1 MKSGYGY
8 EKILLDY
15 ADLPSSFPFLP
26 CYDHGLSFE
35 EIPNRNS
42 TLNHLSD
49 TYLCWGE
56 RIYENIAKKTNKK
69 PVIIGAPFLI
79 YKNKN
84 NILKKTQK
92 KTLFFISHSTDKI
105 SQNVGPKEIDE
116 MVSKIDNC
124 YKPIDLC
131 LHWSDYLKEKDTYE
145 KMGYNVFTAGKV
157 FNNSFVKN
165 FYDIITNYE
174 FTMSNK
180 LGTYILFSLDLGIPF
195 SLIGQEPVYF
205 NHSNDK
211 NKPKSYKITD
221 YEYGRRTVKLFYGL
235 NNKIS
240 EDQKNFSI
248 LESGKNNIINKEQ
261 LCKILKNEFLDSFH
275 SKRGIKSLSKNIA
288 KSFYLQIFK

>member
-1 MKSGYGY
+1 MVSGYGF

-15 ADLPSSFPFLP
+15 ADLPLLLPFLP

-35 EIPNRNS
+35 DIPNRNS
-42 TLNHLSD
+42 TLNHLSN

-56 RIYENIAKKTNKK
+56 RTFENIKKKTDKK
-69 PVIIGAPFLI
+69 PVISGAPFLI
-79 YKNKN
+79 YKDKN
-84 NILKKTQK
+84 NIVKKTQK

-105 SQNVGPKEIDE
+105 SQNIGPREIDE
-116 MVSKIDNC
+116 IISKIDNC
-124 YKPIDLC
+124 YNPIDLC
-131 LHWSDYLKEKDTYE
+131 LHWSDYLKEKNTYE

-157 FNNSFVKN
+157 FNNNFVKN
-165 FYDIITNYE
+165 FYEIITNYE

-195 SLIGQEPVYF
+195 SLVGQEPVYF

-221 YEYGRRTVKLFYGL
+221 YEYGKKITKLFYGL

-240 EDQKNFSI
+240 EDQKNFSS
-248 LESGKNNIINKEQ
+248 LETGKNNIINKEQ
-261 LCKILKNEFLDSFH
+261 LKKILKNEFRNSFY
-275 SKRGIKSLSKNIA
+275 SKKGLKSLSKNLV
-288 KSFYLQIFK
+288 KSFYLGIFK